1 MFFGPPSCLLTST
14 PGSRNSFA
22 YSTSTACTKASSS
35 SLSSAS
41 TSRGGVLPE
50 SEKYRWGQES
60 TSTVRTTFVCLGS
73 SMAFYLCFGD
83 RKVLRVRTYSF
94 CVSRSIC
101 VSGSSTPLRKHTVCH
116 FFGVKHGILCCS
128 PSMSCHSVPKCTCSF
143 GLNIDTRK
151 TVLE

>member
-83 RKVLRVRTYSF
+83 RKVLRVRTAFVSQGPSVCWGRVHHFESIRFVIFLGSSMAF
-94 CVSRSIC
+94 CVAVR
-101 VSGSSTPLRKHTVCH
+101 VCH
-116 FFGVKHGILCCS
+116 ATLSRNARV
-128 PSMSCHSVPKCTCSF
+128 
-143 GLNIDTRK
+143 
-151 TVLE
+151 VLD